1 MFSRRQILIAAAAS
15 AAASAIAGK
24 VSAAKDSSDGAAG
37 HSAASAEEAQGITS
51 VDQWK
56 KTVCRYC
63 GIGCGVMVGV
73 KDGMAVAVK
82 ADSKNTVNKGILC
95 MKGYYLADMLYADSR
110 LRTPLI
116 RKNGSLEPA
125 SWEEALDLVAG
136 RFSEIRDEHG
146 PDALGFYGSGQ
157 CSMDES
163 YLYNKLYKGF
173 IGTNNVEGNP
183 RTCMASA
190 VAGYVSTYGK
200 DEPMGTYDDLE
211 KADVFFFIGANPAE
225 AHPVIWAR
233 VLERKAAA
241 PDTKIIV
248 CDPRETRSTDAAD
261 IKVIFKPNMDLALLN
276 SMAYIMVRDGLHDKS
291 FIEQHVHFQ
300 EGTEAKTWDDY
311 VAFLEDYAP
320 DKVADDIGVPAAL
333 IEKITKIFAA
343 PDRET
348 MSMWTMGLNQRS
360 RGQWVNNL
368 INSLHLISGKI
379 CRPGSTPFSLTG
391 QPSACGSVRE
401 VGALCH
407 LLPAH
412 RFVANEQHRKE
423 IAEIWNIPVERI
435 QPRPGKPLMPMF
447 QATVDGEIK
456 GLWVMTT
463 NPGQSLPNVNKYRE
477 GMKKCFMV
485 VSEAFHPTRTS
496 ELADVVL
503 PAALWCEKEG
513 VYGNAERRTQHMA
526 KAIEPPEGVRTDH
539 WAILEVARR
548 MGYGDAF
555 DYGSVEEVYEEYRR
569 CAKGTGYDVAPFAR
583 LKAERGVRWPVVGD
597 GMGPE
602 GSIRYAAPWDPYVE
616 EGIRFYG
623 RPDGRAVAFLRPQA
637 PAAETTSEEYPFI
650 LTNGRL
656 LEQWHTSTMTGT
668 VPALKRIPEYHRG
681 GQRWFV
687 EVHPEDASELGISD
701 GQTVRLVSPRGVL
714 ETKAIINGRGRPQR
728 GLLYMNFHDQTTEEM
743 VNILVNDATD
753 PVSHQPEYKISAC
766 RIEAV

>member
-1 MFSRRQILIAAAAS
+1 MFTRRQILIAAAAS
-15 AAASAIAGK
+15 AAASAISAKASGEEAG
-24 VSAAKDSSDGAAG
+24 AKNSQSFSPDSTAHLDAAG
-37 HSAASAEEAQGITS
+37 S
-51 VDQWK
+51 VDHWK

-82 ADSKNTVNKGILC
+82 GDPESSVNQGMLC
-95 MKGYYLADMLYADSR
+95 VKGYYLADMLYADSR
-110 LRTPLI
+110 LKTPLI
-116 RKNGSLEPA
+116 RKNGELVEA
-125 SWEEALDLVAG
+125 SWDEALDLVAT
-136 RFSEIRDEHG
+136 RFSEIRDSDG
-146 PDALGFYGSGQ
+146 PDALAFYGSGQ

-190 VAGYVSTYGK
+190 VAGYVSTFGK

-211 KADVFFFIGANPAE
+211 KADLFFFIGANPAE
-225 AHPVIWAR
+225 AHPIIWAR
-233 VLERKAAA
+233 VLERRKNA

-276 SMAYIMVRDGLHDKS
+276 SMAYVMVREGLHDPE
-291 FIEQHVHFQ
+291 FIDQHLNFQ
-300 EGTEAKTWDDY
+300 EGSDSRSWEEY
-311 VAFLEDYAP
+311 VEFLEDYAP
-320 DKVADDIGVPAAL
+320 EKVAEEIGVTASR
-333 IEKITKIFAA
+333 IEEIAKLFAA
-343 PDRET
+343 RGRET

-368 INSLHLISGKI
+368 INGLHLITGKL

-412 RFVANEQHRKE
+412 RFVANEQHRQE
-423 IAEIWNIPVERI
+423 IAEIWGVPADRI

-447 QATVDGEIK
+447 QATVDGDIK

-477 GMKKCFMV
+477 GMEKCFMV
-485 VSEAFHPTRTS
+485 VSETYHPTRTS

-513 VYGNAERRTQHMA
+513 IYGNAERRTQHMA
-526 KAIEPPEGVRTDH
+526 KAVEPPQGVRSDH
-539 WAILEVARR
+539 WAIIEVAKR

-555 DYGSVEEVYEEYRR
+555 AYQSVEEVYEEYRR
-569 CAKGTGYDVAPFAR
+569 CAEGTGYDVAPFSR
-583 LKAERGVRWPVVGD
+583 LKEERGVRWPVVGD
-597 GMGPE
+597 GMGE
-602 GSIRYAAPWDPYVE
+602 EASIRYAAPWDPYVE

-623 RPDGRAVAFLRPQA
+623 KPDGRAVVFLRPQA
-637 PAAETTSEEYPFI
+637 DAAEKPTEEFPFV

-656 LEQWHTSTMTGT
+656 LEQWHTMTMTGT
-668 VPALKRIPEYHRG
+668 VPALKKIPEYYRS

-687 EVHPEDASELGISD
+687 EMHAEDARERDISEGD
-701 GQTVRLVSPRGVL
+701 PVRLVSAHGQL
-714 ETKAIINGRGRPQR
+714 ETRVVINGRGRPQR
-728 GLLYMNFHDQTTEEM
+728 GLLYMNFHDQNPAEM

-766 RIEAV
+766 RIEKV

>member
-1 MFSRRQILIAAAAS
+1 MFTRRQILIATAAS
-15 AAASAIAGK
+15 AAAGALSSKLSAQDAQKQQGM
-24 VSAAKDSSDGAAG
+24 SPESMAHLDAAN
-37 HSAASAEEAQGITS
+37 S
-51 VDQWK
+51 VDHWK

-82 ADSKNTVNKGILC
+82 GDPQNSVNEGMLC
-95 MKGYYLADMLYADSR
+95 VKGYHLADMLYAESR
-110 LRTPLI
+110 LKTPLI
-116 RKNGSLEPA
+116 RKNGQLVES
-125 SWEEALDLVAG
+125 SWEEALDLIG
-136 RFSEIRDEHG
+136 NRFSEIRDTHG

-163 YLYNKLYKGF
+163 YLYNKLFKGF

-190 VAGYVSTYGK
+190 VAGYVSTFGK
-200 DEPMGTYDDLE
+200 DEPLGTYDDLN

-225 AHPVIWAR
+225 AHPIIWAR
-233 VLERKAAA
+233 VLERRKNA
-241 PDTKIIV
+241 PNTKIIV

-276 SMAYIMVRDGLHDKS
+276 SMAYVMVKNGMHDRA
-291 FIEQHVHFQ
+291 FIDQHINFQ
-300 EGTEAKTWDDY
+300 EGSEGKSWEDY
-311 VAFLEDYAP
+311 MSFLEDYAP
-320 DKVADDIGVPAAL
+320 EKVADEIGVPAAL
-333 IEKITKIFAA
+333 IEQVAKLFGDKN
-343 PDRET
+343 RET

-368 INSLHLISGKI
+368 INGLHLITGKL

-423 IAEIWNIPVERI
+423 IADIWGIPADRI
-435 QPRPGKPLMPMF
+435 QPKPGKPLMKMF
-447 QATVDGEIK
+447 QATVDEEIK
-456 GLWVMTT
+456 GLWVMCT
-463 NPGQSLPNVNKYRE
+463 NPGQSLPNVNKYRK
-477 GMKKCFMV
+477 GMEKCFMV
-485 VSEAFHPTRTS
+485 VSETFHPTRTT

-513 VYGNAERRTQHMA
+513 IYGNAERRTQHMA
-526 KAIEPPEGVRTDH
+526 KAIDPPGGVKSDH
-539 WAILEVARR
+539 WAILEVAKR
-548 MGYGDAF
+548 MGYGDSF
-555 DYGSVEEVYEEYRR
+555 NYKSVEQVYEEYRR
-569 CAKGTGYDVAPFAR
+569 CTVGTGYDVAPFSR

-597 GMGPE
+597 GMGKE
-602 GSIRYAAPWDPYVE
+602 ASIRYAAPYDPYVE
-616 EGIRFYG
+616 QGIRFYG
-623 RPDGRAVAFLRPQA
+623 KPDGKAIVFLRPQA
-637 PAAETTSEEYPFI
+637 DAAEKPSDEFPFV

-656 LEQWHTSTMTGT
+656 LEQWHTMTMTGT
-668 VPALKRIPEYHRG
+668 VPALKKIPEYYQS

-687 EVHPEDASELGISD
+687 EMHEQDAQRLGITNGD
-701 GQTVRLVSPRGVL
+701 NVRLTSAHGKL
-714 ETKAIINGRGRPQR
+714 ETRVVLNGRGRPQP
-728 GLLYMNFHDQTTEEM
+728 GLLYMNFHDQNPAEM
-743 VNILVNDATD
+743 VNILVSDATD

-766 RIEAV
+766 KIEKV